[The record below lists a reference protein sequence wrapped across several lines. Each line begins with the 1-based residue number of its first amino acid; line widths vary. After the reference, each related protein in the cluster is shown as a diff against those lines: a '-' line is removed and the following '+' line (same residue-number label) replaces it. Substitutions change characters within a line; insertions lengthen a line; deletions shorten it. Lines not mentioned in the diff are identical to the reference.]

1 MIYTICALL
10 YCIDFRV
17 VLTSILPRIR
27 PYNMKDY
34 IDCLISYLEKP
45 EIALALGAMLILYAL
60 YFILRCH
67 YKPLLLYKKEG
78 GSVKITKSALTGVVQ
93 ELCESLGL
101 SQYRVQVYQKGQKLC
116 WKVFFS
122 IGAED
127 KLPQLVDTLQ
137 TRLNQNLEAIFGI
150 EKLGPITIIVNG
162 FRGKSILDRGKI

>member
-1 MIYTICALL
+1 MMYTICALL
-10 YCIDFRV
+10 HCIDFRV
-17 VLTSILPRIR
+17 VLASVFPKMRLYT
-27 PYNMKDY
+27 MKHY
-34 IDCLISYLEKP
+34 IDFLLSYLEKP
-45 EIALALGAMLILYAL
+45 EIALGLGGILILYAL

-78 GSVKITKSALTGVVQ
+78 GSVKITKSALIGIAQ

-101 SQYRVQVYQKGQKLC
+101 SQYRVRVYQKGQKLC

-150 EKLGPITIIVNG
+150 EKLGPITIIVNR
-162 FRGKSILDRGKI
+162 FRGKSS